1 MLSVYAFFNH
11 VQGKGDPIEEYE
23 GDFCELRSPY
33 VEIFK
38 EGDTPK
44 RIAQIHLGPGQSV
57 RVIKST
63 PVPGFPRAWQ

>member
-1 MLSVYAFFNH
+1 MRFGLFN
-11 VQGKGDPIEEYE
+11 QGDREPIEEYE

-44 RIAQIHLGPGQSV
+44 RIAQIHLGPGQGV

-63 PVPGFPRAWQ
+63 PVPGGDRRVPRAWQ